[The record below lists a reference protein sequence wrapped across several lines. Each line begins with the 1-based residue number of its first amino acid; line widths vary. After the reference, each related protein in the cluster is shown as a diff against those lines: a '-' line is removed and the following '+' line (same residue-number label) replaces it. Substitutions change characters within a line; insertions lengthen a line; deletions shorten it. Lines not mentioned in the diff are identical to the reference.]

1 MVLSRTK
8 VAVLV
13 AMVVAALGI
22 GLMGAVGSAS
32 PKDNGDD
39 GHHDNDK
46 GRTLTV
52 LTKTRQEKVVD
63 LDPQGATQGDMRVV
77 NAPLYNQSGKQKVGR
92 FDLFCVSTDPAD
104 EANEKYHMAQ
114 CTYTYTLAGGEITAQ
129 GVSAFP
135 KLSKIPS
142 TAVDAVS
149 GGTGKYAGV
158 RGEVSLQTRAN
169 KAISTFTFH
178 FVD

>member
-1 MVLSRTK
+1 VVLSRTK

-32 PKDNGDD
+32 PKDDD
-39 GHHDNDK
+39 QNNNKEGN
-46 GRTLTV
+46 LTV
-52 LTKTRQEKVVD
+52 LVKSRETSVVD
-63 LDPQGATQGDMRVV
+63 LDPQGSSQGDMRVV
-77 NAPLYNQSGKQKVGR
+77 NAPLYNASGKQKVGR
-92 FDLFCVSTDPAD
+92 FDVVCVSTDPAD

-129 GVSAFP
+129 GVNAFP
-135 KLSKIPS
+135 KLSEIPS

-169 KAISTFTFH
+169 KAISAFTFH

>member
-32 PKDNGDD
+32 PKDDD
-39 GHHDNDK
+39 QNNNKEGN
-46 GRTLTV
+46 LTV
-52 LTKTRQEKVVD
+52 LVKNREASVVD
-63 LDPQGATQGDMRVV
+63 LDPQGSSQGDMRVV
-77 NAPLYNQSGKQKVGR
+77 NAPLYNASGKQKVGR
-92 FDLFCVSTDPAD
+92 FDVVCVSTDPAD

-135 KLSKIPS
+135 KLSEIPS

>member
-1 MVLSRTK
+1 VVLSRTK

-32 PKDNGDD
+32 PKDDD
-39 GHHDNDK
+39 QNNNKEGN
-46 GRTLTV
+46 LTV
-52 LTKTRQEKVVD
+52 LVKNREASVVD
-63 LDPQGATQGDMRVV
+63 LDPQGSSQGDMRVV
-77 NAPLYNQSGKQKVGR
+77 NAPLYNASGKQKVGR
-92 FDLFCVSTDPAD
+92 FDLVCVSTDPAE

-135 KLSKIPS
+135 KLSKIPP
-142 TAVDAVS
+142 TVVDAVS

-169 KAISTFTFH
+169 KAISTFH

>member
-32 PKDNGDD
+32 PKGDD
-39 GHHDNDK
+39 QNNNKEGN
-46 GRTLTV
+46 LTV
-52 LTKTRQEKVVD
+52 LVKNRETSVVD
-63 LDPQGATQGDMRVV
+63 LDPQGSSQGDMRVV
-77 NAPLYNQSGKQKVGR
+77 NAPLYNASGKQKVGR
-92 FDLFCVSTDPAD
+92 FDVVCVSTDPAD

-114 CTYTYTLAGGEITAQ
+114 CTYTFTLAGGEITAQ
-129 GVSAFP
+129 GVNAFP

>member
-1 MVLSRTK
+1 VVLSRTK

-32 PKDNGDD
+32 PKDDD
-39 GHHDNDK
+39 QNNNKEGN
-46 GRTLTV
+46 LTV
-52 LTKTRQEKVVD
+52 LVKSREASVVD
-63 LDPQGATQGDMRVV
+63 LDPQGSSQGDMRVV
-77 NAPLYNQSGKQKVGR
+77 NAPLYNASGKQKVGR
-92 FDLFCVSTDPAD
+92 FDVVCVSTDPAD

-135 KLSKIPS
+135 KLSEIPS

-169 KAISTFTFH
+169 KAISAFTFH

>member
-1 MVLSRTK
+1 MVLSRTR

-13 AMVVAALGI
+13 AMVAAALGI

-32 PKDNGDD
+32 PKDNDDD
-39 GHHDNDK
+39 GYNNGDEGGN
-46 GRTLTV
+46 LTV
-52 LTKTRQEKVVD
+52 LTKTRQERVVD

-135 KLSKIPS
+135 KLSKIPP

-169 KAISTFTFH
+169 KAISTFH

>member
-1 MVLSRTK
+1 MSRTK

-32 PKDNGDD
+32 PKDDD
-39 GHHDNDK
+39 QNNNKEGN
-46 GRTLTV
+46 LTV
-52 LTKTRQEKVVD
+52 LVKTREVSVVD
-63 LDPQGATQGDMRVV
+63 LDPQGSSQGDMRVV
-77 NAPLYNQSGKQKVGR
+77 NAPLYNASGKQKVGR
-92 FDLFCVSTDPAD
+92 FDLVCVSTDPAE

-135 KLSKIPS
+135 KLSEIPS

-169 KAISTFTFH
+169 KAISAFTFH

>member
-1 MVLSRTK
+1 MVLSRTR

-13 AMVVAALGI
+13 AMVAAALGI

-32 PKDNGDD
+32 PKDDD
-39 GHHDNDK
+39 QNNNKEGN
-46 GRTLTV
+46 LTV
-52 LTKTRQEKVVD
+52 LVKNREASVVD
-63 LDPQGATQGDMRVV
+63 LDPQGSSQGDMRVV
-77 NAPLYNQSGKQKVGR
+77 NAPLYNASGKQKVGR
-92 FDLFCVSTDPAD
+92 FDLVCVSTDPAE

-149 GGTGKYAGV
+149 GGTGKYVGV

>member
-32 PKDNGDD
+32 PKDDD
-39 GHHDNDK
+39 QNNNKEGN
-46 GRTLTV
+46 LTV
-52 LTKTRQEKVVD
+52 LVKTREVGVVD
-63 LDPQGATQGDMRVV
+63 LDPQGSSQGDMRVV
-77 NAPLYNQSGKQKVGR
+77 NAPLYNASGKQKVGR
-92 FDLFCVSTDPAD
+92 FDLVCVSTDPAE

-135 KLSKIPS
+135 KLSEIPS

>member
-32 PKDNGDD
+32 PKDDD
-39 GHHDNDK
+39 QNNNKEGN
-46 GRTLTV
+46 LTV
-52 LTKTRQEKVVD
+52 LVKNREASVVD
-63 LDPQGATQGDMRVV
+63 LDPQGSSQGDMRVV
-77 NAPLYNQSGKQKVGR
+77 NAPLYNASGKQKVGR
-92 FDLFCVSTDPAD
+92 FDLVCVSTDPAE

-135 KLSKIPS
+135 KLSEIPS

-169 KAISTFTFH
+169 KAISAFTFH

>member
-32 PKDNGDD
+32 PKDDD
-39 GHHDNDK
+39 QNNNKEGN
-46 GRTLTV
+46 LTV
-52 LTKTRQEKVVD
+52 LVKNREASVVD
-63 LDPQGATQGDMRVV
+63 LDPQGSSQGDMRVV
-77 NAPLYNQSGKQKVGR
+77 NAPLYNASGKQKVGR
-92 FDLFCVSTDPAD
+92 FDLVCVSTDPAE

-135 KLSKIPS
+135 KLSEIPS

>member
-32 PKDNGDD
+32 PKDDD
-39 GHHDNDK
+39 QNNNKEGN
-46 GRTLTV
+46 LTV
-52 LTKTRQEKVVD
+52 LVKTREVGVVD
-63 LDPQGATQGDMRVV
+63 LDPQGSSQGDMRVV
-77 NAPLYNQSGKQKVGR
+77 NAPLYNASGKQKVGR
-92 FDLFCVSTDPAD
+92 FDLVCVSTDPAD
-104 EANEKYHMAQ
+104 EANEEYHMAQ

-135 KLSKIPS
+135 KLSKIPP
-142 TAVDAVS
+142 TVVDAVS

-169 KAISTFTFH
+169 KAISAFTFH

>member
-32 PKDNGDD
+32 PKDDD
-39 GHHDNDK
+39 QNNNKEGN
-46 GRTLTV
+46 LTV
-52 LTKTRQEKVVD
+52 LVKNREASVVD
-63 LDPQGATQGDMRVV
+63 LDPQGSSQGDMRVV
-77 NAPLYNQSGKQKVGR
+77 NAPLYNASGKQKVGR
-92 FDLFCVSTDPAD
+92 FDLVCVSTDPAE

>member
-1 MVLSRTK
+1 VVLSRTK

-32 PKDNGDD
+32 PKDDD
-39 GHHDNDK
+39 QNNNKEGN
-46 GRTLTV
+46 LTV
-52 LTKTRQEKVVD
+52 LVKNREASVVD
-63 LDPQGATQGDMRVV
+63 LDPQGSSQGDMRVV
-77 NAPLYNQSGKQKVGR
+77 NAPLYNASGKQKVGR
-92 FDLFCVSTDPAD
+92 FDVVCVSTDPAE

-169 KAISTFTFH
+169 KAISAFTFH

>member
-1 MVLSRTK
+1 VVLSRTK

-32 PKDNGDD
+32 PKDDD
-39 GHHDNDK
+39 QNNNKEGN
-46 GRTLTV
+46 LTV
-52 LTKTRQEKVVD
+52 LVKTREVSVVD
-63 LDPQGATQGDMRVV
+63 LDPQGSSQGDMRVV
-77 NAPLYNQSGKQKVGR
+77 NAPLYNASGKQKVGR
-92 FDLFCVSTDPAD
+92 FDLVCVSTDPAE
-104 EANEKYHMAQ
+104 EANEKYHIAQ

>member
-1 MVLSRTK
+1 MVLSTTR
-8 VAVLV
+8 VVFLA
-13 AMVVAALGI
+13 AMVAALGI
-22 GLMGAVGSAS
+22 GLWGAVGFAS

-52 LTKTRQEKVVD
+52 LTKTRQERVVD

-77 NAPLYNQSGKQKVGR
+77 NAPLYNASGKQKVGR
-92 FDLFCVSTDPAD
+92 FDLVCVSTDPAD

-135 KLSKIPS
+135 KLSKIPP
-142 TAVDAVS
+142 TVVDAVS

-158 RGEVSLQTRAN
+158 RGEVRYETRGT
-169 KAISTFTFH
+169 KAISTFH
-178 FVD
+178 FID

>member
-32 PKDNGDD
+32 PKDDD
-39 GHHDNDK
+39 QNNNKEGN
-46 GRTLTV
+46 LTV
-52 LTKTRQEKVVD
+52 LVKNREASVVD
-63 LDPQGATQGDMRVV
+63 LDPQGPSQGDMRVV
-77 NAPLYNQSGKQKVGR
+77 NAPLYNASGKQKVGR
-92 FDLFCVSTDPAD
+92 FDVVCVSTDPAE

-169 KAISTFTFH
+169 KAISAFTFH

>member
-1 MVLSRTK
+1 VVLSRTK

-32 PKDNGDD
+32 PKDDD
-39 GHHDNDK
+39 QNNNKEGN
-46 GRTLTV
+46 LTV
-52 LTKTRQEKVVD
+52 LVKNREASVVD
-63 LDPQGATQGDMRVV
+63 LDPQGSSQGDMRVV
-77 NAPLYNQSGKQKVGR
+77 NAPLYNASGKQKVGR
-92 FDLFCVSTDPAD
+92 FDLVCVSTDPAE

-135 KLSKIPS
+135 KLSKIPP

-169 KAISTFTFH
+169 KAISTFH

>member
-1 MVLSRTK
+1 MVLSTTR
-8 VAVLV
+8 VAFLA
-13 AMVVAALGI
+13 AMVAALGI
-22 GLMGAVGSAS
+22 GLWGAVGFAS
-32 PKDNGDD
+32 PKDNDD

-63 LDPQGATQGDMRVV
+63 LDPQGASQGDMRVV
-77 NAPLYNQSGKQKVGR
+77 NAPLYDASGKQKVGR
-92 FDLFCVSTDPAD
+92 FDLVCVSTDPAD

-114 CTYTYTLAGGEITAQ
+114 CTYTYTLTGGEITAQ

-135 KLSKIPS
+135 KLSKIPP

>member
-32 PKDNGDD
+32 PKDDD
-39 GHHDNDK
+39 QNNNKEGN
-46 GRTLTV
+46 LTV
-52 LTKTRQEKVVD
+52 LVKNREASVVD
-63 LDPQGATQGDMRVV
+63 LDPQGSSQGDMRVV
-77 NAPLYNQSGKQKVGR
+77 NAPLYNASGKQKVGR
-92 FDLFCVSTDPAD
+92 FDLVCVSTDPAE

-169 KAISTFTFH
+169 KAISAFTFH

>member
-1 MVLSRTK
+1 MVLSRTT

-32 PKDNGDD
+32 PKDDD
-39 GHHDNDK
+39 QNNNKEGN
-46 GRTLTV
+46 LTV
-52 LTKTRQEKVVD
+52 LVKNREASVVD
-63 LDPQGATQGDMRVV
+63 LDPQGSSQGDMRVV
-77 NAPLYNQSGKQKVGR
+77 NAPLYNASGKQKVGR
-92 FDLFCVSTDPAD
+92 FDLVCVSTDPAE

-135 KLSKIPS
+135 KLSEIPS

>member
-1 MVLSRTK
+1 VVLSRTK

-32 PKDNGDD
+32 PKDDD
-39 GHHDNDK
+39 QNNNKEGN
-46 GRTLTV
+46 LTV
-52 LTKTRQEKVVD
+52 LVKNRETSVVD
-63 LDPQGATQGDMRVV
+63 LDPQGSSQGDMRVV
-77 NAPLYNQSGKQKVGR
+77 NAPLYNASGKQKVGR
-92 FDLFCVSTDPAD
+92 FDVVCVSTDPAE

-129 GVSAFP
+129 GVNAFP

>member
-32 PKDNGDD
+32 PKDDD
-39 GHHDNDK
+39 QNNNKEGN
-46 GRTLTV
+46 LTV
-52 LTKTRQEKVVD
+52 LVKSREASVVD
-63 LDPQGATQGDMRVV
+63 LDPKGPSQGDMRVV
-77 NAPLYNQSGKQKVGR
+77 NAPLYNASGKQKVGR
-92 FDLFCVSTDPAD
+92 FDVVCVSTDPAD

-135 KLSKIPS
+135 KLSKIPP
-142 TAVDAVS
+142 TVVDAVS

>member
-1 MVLSRTK
+1 VVLSRTK

-32 PKDNGDD
+32 PKDDD
-39 GHHDNDK
+39 QNNNKEGN
-46 GRTLTV
+46 LTV
-52 LTKTRQEKVVD
+52 LVKNREASVVD
-63 LDPQGATQGDMRVV
+63 LDPQGSSQGDMRVV
-77 NAPLYNQSGKQKVGR
+77 NAPLYNASGKQKVGR
-92 FDLFCVSTDPAD
+92 FDLVCVSTDPAE

>member
-32 PKDNGDD
+32 PKDDD
-39 GHHDNDK
+39 QNNNKEGN
-46 GRTLTV
+46 LTV
-52 LTKTRQEKVVD
+52 LVKNRETSVVD
-63 LDPQGATQGDMRVV
+63 LDPQGSSQGDMRVV
-77 NAPLYNQSGKQKVGR
+77 NAPLYNASGKQKVGR
-92 FDLFCVSTDPAD
+92 FDLVCVSTDPAE

-135 KLSKIPS
+135 KLSKIPP

-149 GGTGKYAGV
+149 DGTGKYAGV

-169 KAISTFTFH
+169 KAISAFTFH

>member
-32 PKDNGDD
+32 PKDDD
-39 GHHDNDK
+39 QNNNKEGN
-46 GRTLTV
+46 LTV
-52 LTKTRQEKVVD
+52 LVKNREASVVD
-63 LDPQGATQGDMRVV
+63 LDPQGSSQGDLRVV
-77 NAPLYNQSGKQKVGR
+77 NAPLYNASGKQKVGR
-92 FDLFCVSTDPAD
+92 FDVVCVSTDPAE

-169 KAISTFTFH
+169 KAISAFTFH

>member
-1 MVLSRTK
+1 M
-8 VAVLV
+8 AVLV

-32 PKDNGDD
+32 PKDDD
-39 GHHDNDK
+39 QNNNKEGN
-46 GRTLTV
+46 LTV
-52 LTKTRQEKVVD
+52 LVKNREVSVVD
-63 LDPQGATQGDMRVV
+63 LDPQGSSQGDMRVV
-77 NAPLYNQSGKQKVGR
+77 NAPLYNASGKQKVGR
-92 FDLFCVSTDPAD
+92 FDVVCVSTDPAE

>member
-32 PKDNGDD
+32 PKDDD
-39 GHHDNDK
+39 QNNNKEGN
-46 GRTLTV
+46 LTV
-52 LTKTRQEKVVD
+52 LVKNREASVVD
-63 LDPQGATQGDMRVV
+63 LDPQGSSQGDMRVV
-77 NAPLYNQSGKQKVGR
+77 NAPLYNASGKQKVGR
-92 FDLFCVSTDPAD
+92 FDVVCVSTDPAE

-114 CTYTYTLAGGEITAQ
+114 CTDTYTLAGGEITAQ

>member
-32 PKDNGDD
+32 PKDDD
-39 GHHDNDK
+39 QNNNKEGN
-46 GRTLTV
+46 LTV
-52 LTKTRQEKVVD
+52 LVKNREASVVD
-63 LDPQGATQGDMRVV
+63 LDPQGSSQGDMRVV
-77 NAPLYNQSGKQKVGR
+77 NAPLYNASGKQKVGR
-92 FDLFCVSTDPAD
+92 FDLVCVSTDPAD

-135 KLSKIPS
+135 TLSKIPS

>member
-32 PKDNGDD
+32 PKDDD
-39 GHHDNDK
+39 QNNNKEGN
-46 GRTLTV
+46 LTV
-52 LTKTRQEKVVD
+52 LVKTREVGVVD
-63 LDPQGATQGDMRVV
+63 LDPQGSSQGDMRVV
-77 NAPLYNQSGKQKVGR
+77 NAPLYNASGKQKVGR
-92 FDLFCVSTDPAD
+92 FDLVCVSTDPAE

-135 KLSKIPS
+135 KLSEIPS

-169 KAISTFTFH
+169 KAISAFTFH

>member
-32 PKDNGDD
+32 PKDDD
-39 GHHDNDK
+39 QNNNKEGN
-46 GRTLTV
+46 LTV
-52 LTKTRQEKVVD
+52 LVKNREASVVD
-63 LDPQGATQGDMRVV
+63 LDPQGSSQGDMRVV
-77 NAPLYNQSGKQKVGR
+77 NAPLYNASGKQKVGR
-92 FDLFCVSTDPAD
+92 FDVVCVSTDPAD

-135 KLSKIPS
+135 KLSEIPS

-169 KAISTFTFH
+169 KAISAFTFH

>member
-32 PKDNGDD
+32 PKDDD
-39 GHHDNDK
+39 QNNNKEGN
-46 GRTLTV
+46 LTV
-52 LTKTRQEKVVD
+52 LVKSREASVVD
-63 LDPQGATQGDMRVV
+63 LDPQGASQGDMRVV
-77 NAPLYNQSGKQKVGR
+77 NAPLYNASGKQKVGR
-92 FDLFCVSTDPAD
+92 FDVVCVSTDPAD

-135 KLSKIPS
+135 KLSEIPS

-169 KAISTFTFH
+169 KAISAFTFH

>member
-1 MVLSRTK
+1 VVFKRRVSVLL
-8 VAVLV
+8 AL
-13 AMVVAALGI
+13 VVAALGI
-22 GLMGAVGSAS
+22 GLWGAVGFAS
-32 PKDNGDD
+32 PKDD
-39 GHHDNDK
+39 GPTNNDE

-52 LTKTRQEKVVD
+52 LTKTREDRVVD
-63 LDPQGATQGDMRVV
+63 LKPQGTSQGDMRVV
-77 NAPLYNQSGKQKVGR
+77 NAPLYNASGKQKVGR
-92 FDLFCVSTDPAD
+92 FDVVCVSTDPAD

-135 KLSKIPS
+135 KLSEIPS

-169 KAISTFTFH
+169 KAISAFTFH

>member
-1 MVLSRTK
+1 VVLSRTK

-32 PKDNGDD
+32 PKDDD
-39 GHHDNDK
+39 QNNNKK
-46 GRTLTV
+46 GNLTV
-52 LTKTRQEKVVD
+52 LVKTREVSVVD
-63 LDPQGATQGDMRVV
+63 LDPQGPSQGDMRVV
-77 NAPLYNQSGKQKVGR
+77 NAPLYNASGKQKVGR
-92 FDLFCVSTDPAD
+92 FDLVCVSTDPAE

-129 GVSAFP
+129 GVNAFP

>member
-32 PKDNGDD
+32 PKDDD
-39 GHHDNDK
+39 QNNNKEGN
-46 GRTLTV
+46 LTV
-52 LTKTRQEKVVD
+52 LVKNREASVVD
-63 LDPQGATQGDMRVV
+63 LDPQGSSQGDLRVV
-77 NAPLYNQSGKQKVGR
+77 NAPLYNASGKQKVGR
-92 FDLFCVSTDPAD
+92 FDVVCVSTDPAD

>member
-1 MVLSRTK
+1 VVLSRTK

-32 PKDNGDD
+32 PKDDD
-39 GHHDNDK
+39 QNNNKEGN
-46 GRTLTV
+46 LTV
-52 LTKTRQEKVVD
+52 LVKNREASVVD
-63 LDPQGATQGDMRVV
+63 LDPQGSSQGDMRVV
-77 NAPLYNQSGKQKVGR
+77 NAPLYNASGKQKVGR
-92 FDLFCVSTDPAD
+92 FDLVCVSTDPAE

-169 KAISTFTFH
+169 KAISAFTFH

>member
-32 PKDNGDD
+32 PKDDD
-39 GHHDNDK
+39 QNNNKEGN
-46 GRTLTV
+46 LTV
-52 LTKTRQEKVVD
+52 LVKNREASVVD
-63 LDPQGATQGDMRVV
+63 LDPQGASQGDMRVV
-77 NAPLYNQSGKQKVGR
+77 NAPLYNASGKQKVGR
-92 FDLFCVSTDPAD
+92 FDVVCVSTDPAE

-169 KAISTFTFH
+169 KAISTFH